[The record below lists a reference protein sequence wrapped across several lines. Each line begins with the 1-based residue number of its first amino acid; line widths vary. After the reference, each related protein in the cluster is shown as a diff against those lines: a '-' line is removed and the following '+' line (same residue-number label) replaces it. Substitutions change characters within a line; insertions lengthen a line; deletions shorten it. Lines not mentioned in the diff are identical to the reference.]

1 GSIHREVKPENI
13 MSGRDRIV
21 KVLDFGLAKLME
33 DLADLGSAD
42 AEAPT
47 RQAIRTNPGIVMGT
61 AEYMSPEQA
70 RGLAVDARTDVWSL
84 GCVLYEMVAGRRPF
98 EGATHGD
105 TIVLILEREPV
116 SLVRQVPKIPPEL
129 ERIVQKALT
138 KDAEE
143 RYQTIK
149 DMAIDLRRLKNRLEA
164 EAELERSAPQE
175 GRDRV
180 TSSGQ
185 GLAAST

>member
-47 RQAIRTNPGIVMGT
+47 RQAIRTNPGMVMGT

-84 GCVLYEMVAGRRPF
+84 GCVIYEMVAGRRPF
-98 EGATHGD
+98 AAPTPGD
-105 TIVLILEREPV
+105 VIVSILEREPQP
-116 SLVRQVPKIPPEL
+116 LARQVPEIPAEL
-129 ERIVQKALT
+129 DRIVTKAL
-138 KDAEE
+138 
-143 RYQTIK
+143 
-149 DMAIDLRRLKNRLEA
+149 
-164 EAELERSAPQE
+164 
-175 GRDRV
+175 
-180 TSSGQ
+180 
-185 GLAAST
+185 